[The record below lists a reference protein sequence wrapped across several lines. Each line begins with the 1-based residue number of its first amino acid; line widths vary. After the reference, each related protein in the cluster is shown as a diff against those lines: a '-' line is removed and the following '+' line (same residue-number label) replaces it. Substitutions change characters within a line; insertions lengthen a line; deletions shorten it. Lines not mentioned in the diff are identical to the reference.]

1 MYLQLIVLLVANYRY
16 SGDACD
22 NHLWFSCIE
31 NKVCNTSLIS
41 HLCKRTLFLSCRAL
55 EARSVKKV
63 ARADVLVVSNTEK
76 RLKIGSINDLFK
88 MGVSVIGTFF
98 FVVSKGLSC

>member
-1 MYLQLIVLLVANYRY
+1 M
-16 SGDACD
+16 
-22 NHLWFSCIE
+22 
-31 NKVCNTSLIS
+31 
-41 HLCKRTLFLSCRAL
+41 
-55 EARSVKKV
+55 